1 MLKVDISCQ
10 KSRDIDWNSL
20 SLIDIYYF
28 VRLLYS
34 MSHSMWEGDEL
45 WVCEIFGVY
54 SNILFLL
61 VSINA
66 LGDHPIFPNQT
77 LTHNHN
83 THPIKKKIITIVPQ
97 TLLFFEIKI
106 IEWVIFSPSLKVLT
120 SNSTLSSLTQPRL
133 KD

>member
-45 WVCEIFGVY
+45 WVYEISGVC
-54 SNILFLL
+54 SNVQFLL

-66 LGDHPIFPNQT
+66 LGDHPYSQPNSHSQSQHT
-77 LTHNHN
+77 
-83 THPIKKKIITIVPQ
+83 PKKKKIITIVSQ